1 MIKALI
7 DLIFPRVCSYCD
19 VPLYEGEAVLC
30 TKCRHDLPL
39 CEWTN
44 SQDNVITDKL
54 RGRVDLQFADALLYF
69 EKRNKT
75 QSLIHDLKYK
85 NQKHISSYLGKWHA
99 SMLATQKWTK
109 DIDVIVPVPLHSK
122 RLKSRGYNQV
132 EDYAKEISGTLGCTF
147 DNRLLKRNHYSR
159 TQVFKNRLSRTEVIE
174 HNFILNSNH
183 NYEGKHIVL
192 SDDLITTG
200 STAEACFLELQK
212 IKNVKL
218 SLLVMAVA

>member
-1 MIKALI
+1 
-7 DLIFPRVCSYCD
+7 
-19 VPLYEGEAVLC
+19 
-30 TKCRHDLPL
+30 
-39 CEWTN
+39 
-44 SQDNVITDKL
+44 
-54 RGRVDLQFADALLYF
+54 
-69 EKRNKT
+69 
-75 QSLIHDLKYK
+75 
-85 NQKHISSYLGKWHA
+85 
-99 SMLATQKWTK
+99 
-109 DIDVIVPVPLHSK
+109 VPVPLHSK

-132 EDYAKEISGTLGCTF
+132 EDYAKEISGILGCTF
-147 DNRLLKRNHYSR
+147 DNHLLKRNYYSR